1 METITEALEKLKE
14 ETMEVDDS
22 EMYETT
28 IEPTQAEE
36 EFAKEIYKFIQDITK
51 RDTTI
56 TENFANITKLTEHYN
71 KHCIAGDNTKVSIRS
86 NVFYDFNTLQD
97 YKNYVEEIE
106 DKANLKSDKLIRVD
120 SLYNIQEIINAF
132 RKLFEGNFTL
142 TFSSLCGFI
151 STDGKSVSIG
161 FNAFANKYTEN
172 YTKGNTI
179 NYIMFDYRNTKT
191 LFPLDAN
198 YLQNKFNLLVTKWN
212 TKYNTPFQINH

>member
-1 METITEALEKLKE
+1 
-14 ETMEVDDS
+14 MEVDDS

-56 TENFANITKLTEHYN
+56 TENFADITKLTEHYM
-71 KHCIAGDNTKVSIRS
+71 KHCIAGDNSKKSIKT
-86 NVFYDFNTLQD
+86 NVFYDFNNMKD
-97 YKNYVEEIE
+97 YEDYVKEIE
-106 DKANLKSDKLIRVD
+106 TKANGMSKRLIRID
-120 SLYNIQEIINAF
+120 SLYNTQEVINAF
-132 RKLFEGNFTL
+132 RKLFEGNFTI

-151 STDGKSVSIG
+151 SNDGKSVSIG
-161 FNAFANKYTEN
+161 FNSFANNNTKN

-179 NYIMFDYRNTKT
+179 DYIMFDYRKTKT
-191 LFPLDAN
+191 LFSLDAS
-198 YLQNKFNLLVTKWN
+198 YLQNKFNILVVKWN